1 MIDKPPKVTILFYKR
16 ILSVGIIEEYIHDRC
31 AADGALTPDAFNW
44 HWSIDYL
51 VAPESLPSY
60 DGETAAT
67 LANAPEDG
75 HTYILYHEAEGR
87 ALTGSQMNQ
96 GFSSAACGAYGNDLI
111 APMPEDVLPLTVHMA
126 DQENKKLSFTD
137 PQGRFLT
144 CGTGGGLILTDEMA
158 DNDLSLWTLREAN
171 GGWFIISAA
180 GKTNANY
187 NQAIQLYYDRFST
200 YHCNGTGYFIFNFY
214 ETEPGE

>member
-1 MIDKPPKVTILFYKR
+1 MTMIDKPPKVTILFYKR

-31 AADGALTPDAFNW
+31 AADDALTPDAFNW

-51 VAPESLPSY
+51 
-60 DGETAAT
+60 
-67 LANAPEDG
+67 
-75 HTYILYHEAEGR
+75 
-87 ALTGSQMNQ
+87 
-96 GFSSAACGAYGNDLI
+96 
-111 APMPEDVLPLTVHMA
+111 A

-180 GKTNANY
+180 GSANADY
-187 NQAIQLYYDRFST
+187 NQAIQFYHGRFST